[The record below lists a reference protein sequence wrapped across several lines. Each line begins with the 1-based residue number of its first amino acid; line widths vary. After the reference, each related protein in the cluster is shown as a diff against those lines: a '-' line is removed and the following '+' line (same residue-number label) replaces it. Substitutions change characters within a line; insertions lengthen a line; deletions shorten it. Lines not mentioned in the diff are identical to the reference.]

1 MFTKSRYNEINQ
13 TTKVRTLLWQD
24 PVEDQE
30 AADLAAAVA
39 VAASAAVTEADLAAA
54 ASAEDREDLTDLTD
68 LTDPITADLSSA
80 AGITVLIMAAVVL
93 AARSV

>member
-68 LTDPITADLSSA
+68 PITADLSSA

>member
-1 MFTKSRYNEINQ
+1 MFTKSGYNEINQ
-13 TTKVRTLLWQD
+13 TTKARTLLWQD
-24 PVEDQE
+24 QAEDQE

-39 VAASAAVTEADLAAA
+39 VAASAEVTEADLAAA
-54 ASAEDREDLTDLTD
+54 ASAEDREDLTD

>member
-54 ASAEDREDLTDLTD
+54 ALAEDREDLTD

>member
-24 PVEDQE
+24 QAEDQE

-54 ASAEDREDLTDLTD
+54 ALAEDREDLTD

>member
-39 VAASAAVTEADLAAA
+39 VAASAEVTEADLAAA
-54 ASAEDREDLTDLTD
+54 ASAEDREDLTD

>member
-13 TTKVRTLLWQD
+13 TTKARTLLWQD
-24 PVEDQE
+24 QAEDQE

-68 LTDPITADLSSA
+68 PITADLSSA

>member
-1 MFTKSRYNEINQ
+1 M
-13 TTKVRTLLWQD
+13 RTLLWQD

-54 ASAEDREDLTDLTD
+54 ALAEDREDLTD
-68 LTDPITADLSSA
+68 LTDPITADLSSV